1 MNIIYRITQHISQ
14 SLNPSSMDIDEAIK
28 ASVELMNEPLS
39 EIEKKD
45 IVAFSKKLESA
56 VCPDFKSI
64 HDEMTTSSIWRIVHW
79 MIRTHFMMK
88 RINELFMN
96 FAGINENTY
105 STRFTEDGIWTISV
119 LQKGQPIISRPL
131 NSFYGLPLITE
142 IFHFIVQNTQM
153 PE

>member
-14 SLNPSSMDIDEAIK
+14 SLNPTSTDIDAAIK

-39 EIEKKD
+39 EMEKRD
-45 IVAFSKKLESA
+45 IVEFSKKLESA
-56 VCPDFKSI
+56 ICPDFKSI
-64 HDEMTTSSIWRIVHW
+64 HDEITTSSIWKIAHW
-79 MIRTHFMMK
+79 MIRSHFMMK

-96 FAGINENTY
+96 FAELNDKSF
-105 STRFTEDGIWTISV
+105 STGFTEDGIWMIS
-119 LQKGQPIISRPL
+119 LRYKGQFIESKVL

-142 IFHFIVQNTQM
+142 IFHFIVQNTQI